1 MDETSD
7 AVVVGAGLNGAA
19 TAYFLLQRGFR
30 KVVVLDAGLPG
41 AGASGAAVGLLRSHY
56 DNRPETELAAKSMP
70 YFRNWPELI
79 GGDCGY
85 VETGFFRFVEREELA
100 KMRANVA
107 VQREYGE
114 TVEILDAG

>member
-1 MDETSD
+1 M
-7 AVVVGAGLNGAA
+7 VI
-19 TAYFLLQRGFR
+19 
-30 KVVVLDAGLPG
+30 LDAGLPG

-70 YFRNWPELI
+70 YFRNWSELI

-85 VETGFFRFVEREELA
+85 VETGFFRFIERD
-100 KMRANVA
+100 KSWPRMRANVA

-114 TVEILDAG
+114 TVEILDPDRGSSQGAGIPRRRYRRGCP